1 MASLTITSP
10 LGRKILGLVGILL
23 FGFSLFITFAALLG
37 NAPFWTALLFELT
50 PPAFFIWS
58 VDCFF
63 SLHVWL
69 RRIFAVYVA
78 AIALVYLGYVAIYNW
93 LLGIGKGDVEIPLI
107 IAALLFC
114 YLVFINNIGRPIFP
128 PLPEPDIPKR

>member
-1 MASLTITSP
+1 MMTSLAIRSP
-10 LGRKILGLVGILL
+10 FWRKILGLVGILL
-23 FGFSLFITFAALLG
+23 FALSLFITFAALLG

-63 SLHVWL
+63 SVHLWL
-69 RRIFAVYVA
+69 RRVFAVYVA

-93 LLGIGKGDVEIPLI
+93 FLGIGKGDVEIPLI

-114 YLVFINNIGRPIFP
+114 YLVFINNLGRPI
-128 PLPEPDIPKR
+128 PEPEASKR